1 MITHRA
7 ILGFP
12 AKSCFVIIVIKRGN
26 LMETPQIFLWLLDA
40 AAQLKLWRSPAASS
54 VFSLGLPEYLFKRT
68 VRSPLDHKL
77 VTPVTRLRYALSDIL
92 PLCWIS
98 HVYGNDSNRKVHFSS
113 CFTPSLADVFYIIH
127 FSQLHLH
134 VCCTICGLGP
144 ALGLHWLLPPHI
156 QRIGFH
162 VLDAWPPSKW
172 DFVQCQKWSYKHL
185 R

>member
-1 MITHRA
+1 
-7 ILGFP
+7 
-12 AKSCFVIIVIKRGN
+12 
-26 LMETPQIFLWLLDA
+26 METPQIFLWLLDA

-144 ALGLHWLLPPHI
+144 ALGLHWLLPPPIFSAMDSMSLMHDHPASGI
-156 QRIGFH
+156 LFSVKNEATNICVRFTS
-162 VLDAWPPSKW
+162 LRPALPRAA
-172 DFVQCQKWSYKHL
+172 DF
-185 R
+185 